1 MGISHSHSHDGGG
14 HSHGKKKSNHGHSHD
29 DHHGH
34 SHADHGHSHGGHDD
48 HHGHS
53 HGGHDDHGHSH
64 GGHDDHGHSHG
75 GHDDHGHSHGCGGHD
90 DDHHGHSHGVVTF
103 EDAGKWAAH
112 LEAPGREEWQRPTA
126 IIDEVLRPLL
136 PPAAAG
142 GAGGSPSQ
150 AVIAE
155 VGCGTGYLLTRVA
168 KALPSARVIGTDT
181 EAGMVAYTA
190 DRCRTE
196 GLANVEVVATP
207 GAPARAT
214 LPARAHVIVLLTA
227 YHHIDAA
234 TRVAWLR
241 ATAAEDLVQGEG
253 GGQGGGG
260 AIVIIEHKTGELP
273 IQAPPPGMRLSR
285 AQVEA
290 EVAAA
295 GLVVATG
302 EEAARHQGLLP
313 YHEII
318 VARRG

>member
-1 MGISHSHSHDGGG
+1 MGVSHSHSHDGGG

-34 SHADHGHSHGGHDD
+34 SHADHGHSHAD
-48 HHGHS
+48 HGHS

-75 GHDDHGHSHGCGGHD
+75 GHEDHGHSHGCGGHD
-90 DDHHGHSHGVVTF
+90 DDHHGHGHSHGVVTF

-142 GAGGSPSQ
+142 AGGSPSQ
-150 AVIAE
+150 AVVAE

>member
-1 MGISHSHSHDGGG
+1 MGVSHSHSHDGGG

-48 HHGHS
+48 HGHS

-64 GGHDDHGHSHG
+64 GGHE
-75 GHDDHGHSHGCGGHD
+75 DHGHSHGCGGHD
-90 DDHHGHSHGVVTF
+90 DDHHGHGHSHGVVTF

-136 PPAAAG
+136 PPAA
-142 GAGGSPSQ
+142 GASGGSPTQ
-150 AVIAE
+150 AVVAE

-253 GGQGGGG
+253 EGGG

-295 GLVVATG
+295 GLVVASG